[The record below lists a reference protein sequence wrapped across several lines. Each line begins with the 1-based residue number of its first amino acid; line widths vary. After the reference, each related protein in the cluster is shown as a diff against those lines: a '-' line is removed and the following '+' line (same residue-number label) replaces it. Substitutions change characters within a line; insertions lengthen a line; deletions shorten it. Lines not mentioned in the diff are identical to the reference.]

1 MILDENSARLLV
13 SEALKDKLSVSDS
26 DDLAS
31 DDESLELLT
40 EIFVE
45 SDNQKFS
52 ISGVLTNF
60 LRDANDSNIELQNRI
75 SIADA
80 HEIFS
85 LIDGKKNAVCPR
97 YTLALFN
104 KSYGS
109 DGPFKISLKNITSIN
124 YKTGQC
130 TICFELVRLKR

>member
-13 SEALKDKLSVSDS
+13 SEALKDKLSTPDT
-26 DDLAS
+26 DDVIS
-31 DDESLELLT
+31 GDDSLELLT

-60 LRDANDSNIELQNRI
+60 LRDANDDNLEIQNRI

-80 HEIFS
+80 YEIFS
-85 LIDGKKNAVCPR
+85 LIDGKKRAVCPR
-97 YTLALFN
+97 YALTLFD
-104 KSYGS
+104 KTCGS